1 MEKDGH
7 LIQCDIFLE
16 LAKQVLFIY
25 LFKNQWDSEYM
36 KSKRQEVAG
45 QLHSAE
51 PTSSVDTL
59 CLSFKGGCG
68 EMAELQKKRKK
79 I

>member
-1 MEKDGH
+1 
-7 LIQCDIFLE
+7 
-16 LAKQVLFIY
+16 
-25 LFKNQWDSEYM
+25 M
-36 KSKRQEVAG
+36 KSKRQKVAG